1 MGKTRAKVM
10 SLEEQKTYLKD
21 RDIFVTVDIE
31 FKNSVP
37 YYYGKMYFLN
47 PLRPIEDKIKNA
59 QQTNILFTNEFD
71 AWDNICTRALK
82 EL

>member
-1 MGKTRAKVM
+1 MGKKNVKVM

-31 FKNSVP
+31 FQNSVP
-37 YYYGKMYFLN
+37 FYYGKMYFLD
-47 PLRPIEDKIKNA
+47 PLKPVEDKIKLI
-59 QQTNILFTNEFD
+59 QEQNILFTNEFD
-71 AWDNICTRALK
+71 AWDNICSRALK